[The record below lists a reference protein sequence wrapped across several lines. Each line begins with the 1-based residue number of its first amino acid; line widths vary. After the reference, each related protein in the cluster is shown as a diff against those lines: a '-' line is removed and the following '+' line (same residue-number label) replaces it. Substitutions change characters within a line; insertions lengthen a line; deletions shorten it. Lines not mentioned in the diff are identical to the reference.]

1 MKMRCLRWESKWRC
15 TNSRITYLIMERERE
30 EEADLGAKEL
40 SFLYSLFSLSFLS
53 NSSESTD
60 LFRHTFI
67 YIFIYISPRVLL
79 SCIHRFKFYLC
90 RNSICT
96 PYRFTFSE
104 IWHRFWDCIREDLIL
119 CTAHMSN
126 KYNARAC
133 LLNL

>member
-1 MKMRCLRWESKWRC
+1 MAQTKRSDENAVFKMGIE
-15 TNSRITYLIMERERE
+15 MEMYKGQNHVPYYGKRERE

-79 SCIHRFKFYLC
+79 SCIHWFKFYLC
-90 RNSICT
+90 
-96 PYRFTFSE
+96 
-104 IWHRFWDCIREDLIL
+104 
-119 CTAHMSN
+119 
-126 KYNARAC
+126 
-133 LLNL
+133 